1 MKEGILSAVKR
12 GIARIVVKT
21 KPTDFGLPTD
31 LVNHVDQEFER
42 RRNER
47 RPFELQWRL
56 NMAFIDGNQY
66 MDINAAI
73 MDLFEIPKLYW
84 WQEREVFNHCAPI
97 IETRI
102 ARISRM
108 QPILKVRP
116 ATSEDY
122 DLSGAKVE
130 TRLLDYFL
138 NERLTMEDRNTLF
151 QWMEGCGTAFLKPV
165 WDSKLGQKVGMMNVQ
180 AEFQDVTANHLV
192 SGDDEDKTVSSLTKD
207 KRDLDGRLKIDDA
220 GKKIADEISGDPSPD
235 DFDKQHI
242 NVEQK
247 GSGINAQ
254 TLEPI
259 YEGDVDV
266 IVVPPYEIF
275 PDSCWHPT
283 IDDCRK
289 IMHARAYPVDEI
301 YEKYGVKVDQEP
313 VDSYKIQTT
322 TLGLA
327 GLGYGFYNFN
337 QTVSKIEGYAVLK
350 EEYERPTPAYPD
362 GRLIVVAGHKLLHVG
377 PLPYRVGPDD
387 KADIGITKFDCLRR
401 PGCFWGRSI
410 TERIIPVQRRYN
422 AVRNRK
428 AEFLNRVAIGQ
439 VIVEDGSL
447 DVDWAEN
454 NAGSPGAIWIKKKGY
469 ADPHFMQTPGLPP
482 EFHEEEEALLNEF
495 TYISGVSEIA
505 RNSEAPPGIKSG
517 VALAI
522 AIEQDDTRLSHT
534 VGNYEMGLVDCG
546 KQVLRLYR
554 QFATQKRM
562 IRTVGPDMGLELMQW
577 DNRDVRSDDIIIETS
592 AMLAET
598 PAQRR
603 AMVFDMMQS
612 GLFNDP
618 DTGKLTKDGRAKVL
632 DLMQFGHWE
641 LSDATDAR
649 QISKAEKENRLMD
662 QGQQVQVSDVD
673 DHALHVTRHNNYRLT
688 DEYEEMNTQANGQL
702 DIVFKMHTL
711 AHLQAMH
718 GSAGG
723 AQPPGGS
730 QPAQPSLPAGQGTP
744 PAPGQGQSP
753 MAGAPQITAA
763 QGGGA

>member
-1 MKEGILSAVKR
+1 MKESMLSAVKR
-12 GIARIVVKT
+12 GISRIAVRS
-21 KPTDFGLPTD
+21 KPTDFGYDTD
-31 LVNHVDQEFER
+31 LVSHVDQEFER

-151 QWMEGCGTAFLKPV
+151 QWMEGCGTAFLKPI
-165 WDSKLGQKVGMMNVQ
+165 WDSKLGAKVGMMSIKG
-180 AEFQDVTANHLV
+180 EFKDATAPDSLSRKKKKDDDKVDDILNT
-192 SGDDEDKTVSSLTKD
+192 GDGTGLSLD
-207 KRDLDGRLKIDDA
+207 NA
-220 GKKIADEISGDPSPD
+220 GKKIYDDMSGDPTPEE
-235 DFDKQHI
+235 FERQHI
-242 NVEQK
+242 NIEQD
-247 GSGINAQ
+247 GGGIVAG

-259 YEGDVDV
+259 YEGDIDV
-266 IVVPPYEIF
+266 VVVPPYEIF
-275 PDSCWHPT
+275 PDSPWHPT
-283 IDDCRK
+283 IDDCRR
-289 IMHARAYPVDEI
+289 IMHARAYPVEEI
-301 YEKYGVKVDQEP
+301 YEMYGVKVDSEP

-337 QTVSKIEGYAVLK
+337 QTVSKIDGYAVLK
-350 EEYERPTPAYPD
+350 EEYEKPTSAYPD

-377 PLPYRVGPDD
+377 ALPYRVGPDD
-387 KADIGITKFDCLRR
+387 KADIGITKFDCIRR

-410 TERIIPVQRRYN
+410 IERIVPVQRRYN

-428 AEFLNRVAIGQ
+428 AEHLNRVAIGQ
-439 VIVEDGSL
+439 VIIEENSVDA
-447 DVDWAEN
+447 DWAAN
-454 NAGSPGAIWIKKKGY
+454 NAGSPGAIWIKKKGF
-469 ADPHFMQTPGLPP
+469 ADPHFMETPGLPP
-482 EFHEEEEALLNEF
+482 EFREEESALLNEF

-534 VGNYEMGLVDCG
+534 VGNYEMGLVDIS
-546 KQVLRLYR
+546 KQVIRLYR

-562 IRTVGPDMGLELMQW
+562 VRTIGADMELEMMQW
-577 DNRDVRSDDIIIETS
+577 DNRDVRSDDVIIETS

-641 LSDATDAR
+641 LSDAVDSR
-649 QISKAEKENRLMD
+649 QISRAEKENRIMD
-662 QGQQVQVSDVD
+662 QGQMVQVSDVD
-673 DHALHVTRHNNYRLT
+673 DDVLHVTHHNNYRLT
-688 DEYEEMNTQANGQL
+688 DEYDQMNQAAGGTL
-702 DIVFKMHTL
+702 DQIFKMHTL
-711 AHLQAMH
+711 MHLQKMH
-718 GSAGG
+718 GQAQ
-723 AQPPGGS
+723 AQPGAPTPPGQPQAAPSPGG
-730 QPAQPSLPAGQGTP
+730 P
-744 PAPGQGQSP
+744 
-753 MAGAPQITAA
+753 PQISAAPPQAAA
-763 QGGGA
+763 Q

>member
-1 MKEGILSAVKR
+1 MKDSMLSAVKR
-12 GIARIVVKT
+12 GISRIVVRT
-21 KPTDFGLPTD
+21 KPTDFGYPSD
-31 LVNHVDQEFER
+31 LVNYVDNEFER

-102 ARISRM
+102 ARTSRM

-138 NERLTMEDRNTLF
+138 NERLTKDDRNTLF
-151 QWMEGCGTAFLKPV
+151 QWIEGCGTAFLKPI
-165 WDSKLGQKVGMMNVQ
+165 WDSSLGQQIGMMTVKG
-180 AEFQDVTANHLV
+180 EFQDVTAGHLL
-192 SGDDEDKTVSSLTKD
+192 DKEKDENGLGFKDPRDMD
-207 KRDLDGRLKIDDA
+207 KRLRIDDA
-220 GKKIADEISGDPSPD
+220 GKKIADDIGGNLSPEE
-235 DFDKQHI
+235 FEKQHLS
-242 NVEQK
+242 VEQK
-247 GSGINAQ
+247 NGGIVAG

-259 YEGDVDV
+259 YEGDIDC

-283 IDDCRK
+283 TDDCRK

-301 YEKYGVKVDQEP
+301 YETYGVKVDQEP

-350 EEYERPTPAYPD
+350 EEYEQPSSAYPD

-377 PLPYRVGPDD
+377 TLPYRVGPDN
-387 KADIGITKFDCLRR
+387 KPDIGLTKIDCLRR

-410 TERIIPVQRRYN
+410 IERLIPVQRRYN

-439 VIVEDGSL
+439 VVVEENSL
-447 DVDWAEN
+447 DVDNAAQ
-454 NAGSPGAIWIKKKGY
+454 NAGSPGFIWVKKKGFD
-469 ADPHFMQTPGLPP
+469 DPHFMTTPSLPV
-482 EFHEEEEALLNEF
+482 EFREEEAALLDEF
-495 TYISGVSEIA
+495 TYISGVSEIT
-505 RNSEAPPGIKSG
+505 RHSEAPPGVKSG
-517 VALAI
+517 IALSI

-534 VGNYEMGLVDCG
+534 VGNYENGLVDCG
-546 KQVLRLYR
+546 KQILRLYR
-554 QFATQKRM
+554 QFATQKRLL
-562 IRTVGPDMGLELMQW
+562 RTVGPDLELEIMQW
-577 DNRDVRSDDIIIETS
+577 DNRDVRSDDIIVETS

-603 AMVFDMMQS
+603 AMVFDMLQS

-618 DTGKLTKDGRAKVL
+618 DTEKLTKEGRAKVL

-641 LSDATDAR
+641 LSDSTDAR
-649 QISKAEKENRLMD
+649 QISRAEKENRIMA
-662 QGQQVQVSDVD
+662 QGIMPQVSDID
-673 DHALHVTRHNNYRLT
+673 DDIIHVTRHNNYRLT
-688 DEYEEMNTQANGQL
+688 DEYEAMNKQAGGQL
-702 DIVFKMHTL
+702 DLIYKMHTL
-711 AHLQAMH
+711 AHLQKMH
-718 GSAGG
+718 GE
-723 AQPPGGS
+723 AQP
-730 QPAQPSLPAGQGTP
+730 QQPSLGPV
-744 PAPGQGQSP
+744 GQGQP
-753 MAGAPQITAA
+753 QPQPQAAGMPPQIAAAMPQQAAA
-763 QGGGA
+763 QGGVA